1 MTVGRCFLCSAET
14 SLVCPHC
21 GDWVCG
27 DQHYQYHRRL
37 TAREAGD
44 SPVPAGS
51 ELFPDK
57 LCQPF
62 KLIHGDKG
70 RYLVATR
77 DISPLE
83 TVLTDQPSVVGPPA
97 VTAPVCLECLTPLC
111 SVEAGVVE
119 CSLCSAPLCGRA
131 ECEGGPNHE
140 AECRLLQGAG
150 TRLHIKDYSA
160 TNIFYSAVLP
170 LRMWSTRDRDSMLWA
185 KINFLQEE
193 KEDQLAGARMF
204 TDVADYIHTRL
215 GLTEIRTEEVL
226 RLTGIKAV
234 NAIDLSQVGVEGTAL
249 YGVYPLMNSY
259 CYCNTMYHI
268 DPATKVMKVRAKT
281 AIKAGEEITTR
292 YVVPSM
298 EQPAR
303 LEHIWRVWGFI
314 CSCARCQSAS
324 ELGSF
329 YSGVK
334 CGGCQAGTF
343 LPSTSDRLGSDWTC
357 GDCGASTSEENILNI
372 LARCRAIRDRLE
384 SQDPAQGEDLL
395 TQLANYL
402 HPNHGLCVEQK
413 AKLVVN
419 YSKLTDKP
427 AAVLDR
433 QLQLATDVIQVMDI
447 IDPGLTPRRGG
458 MLKYIVD
465 IRMKKANKDKDDGLI
480 DKVEH
485 MRRMKSNMML
495 MKEMMMC
502 LKYSVVLT

>member
-1 MTVGRCFLCSAET
+1 M
-14 SLVCPHC
+14 
-21 GDWVCG
+21 
-27 DQHYQYHRRL
+27 
-37 TAREAGD
+37 
-44 SPVPAGS
+44 
-51 ELFPDK
+51 
-57 LCQPF
+57 
-62 KLIHGDKG
+62 
-70 RYLVATR
+70 ATR

-83 TVLTDQPSVVGPPA
+83 TVITDVPSVVGPPA
-97 VTAPVCLECLTPLC
+97 VTVPVCLECLAPLA
-111 SVEAGVVE
+111 SVEVVE
-119 CSLCSAPLCGRA
+119 CSLCSAPLCARP
-131 ECEGGPNHE
+131 ECQDGPNHR
-140 AECRLLQGAG
+140 AECRLLQEAG
-150 TRLHIKDYSA
+150 TRLDIKDYEA
-160 TNIFYSAVLP
+160 NNIFYTAVLP
-170 LRMWSTRDRDSMLWA
+170 LRMWSTRTRDPLLWA

-193 KEDQLAGARMF
+193 KEGDWTKVY

-215 GLTEIRTEEVL
+215 GLTEFRTEEVL

-324 ELGSF
+324 ELGSW
-329 YSGVK
+329 YSGVR
-334 CGGCQAGTF
+334 CQADQCQAGHW
-343 LPSTSDRLGSDWTC
+343 LPSSSDQLGCDWSC
-357 GDCGASTSEENILNI
+357 GDCGASTSQDNILHI

-384 SQDPAQGEDLL
+384 SQDPGQGEQLL
-395 TQLANYL
+395 AQLASYL

-433 QLQLATDVIQVMDI
+433 QLQLATEVIEVMDI

-465 IRMKKANKDKDDGLI
+465 IKMKKANQDRDDGLI

-502 LKYSVVLT
+502 LKYSVVL

>member
-1 MTVGRCFLCSAET
+1 M
-14 SLVCPHC
+14 
-21 GDWVCG
+21 
-27 DQHYQYHRRL
+27 
-37 TAREAGD
+37 
-44 SPVPAGS
+44 
-51 ELFPDK
+51 
-57 LCQPF
+57 
-62 KLIHGDKG
+62 
-70 RYLVATR
+70 ATR

-83 TVLTDQPSVVGPPA
+83 TVITDQPSVVGPPV
-97 VTAPVCLECLTPLC
+97 VTAPVCLECLAPLAPLA
-111 SVEAGVVE
+111 SVSGGVVE
-119 CSLCSAPLCGRA
+119 CSLCSAPLCARA
-131 ECEGGPNHE
+131 ECHHGPNHL
-140 AECRLLQGAG
+140 AECRLLQEAG
-150 TRLHIKDYSA
+150 TRLDIRDYDA
-160 TNIFYSAVLP
+160 NNIFYSAVLP
-170 LRMWSTRDRDSMLWA
+170 LRMWSTKARDSLLWA

-193 KEDQLAGARMF
+193 KEDQLDGAKVF

-215 GLTEIRTEEVL
+215 GLTEISTEEVL

-314 CSCARCQSAS
+314 CSCARCESAS
-324 ELGSF
+324 ELGSM
-329 YSGVK
+329 YSGVR
-334 CGGCQAGTF
+334 CGQCEAGHW
-343 LPSTSDRLGSDWTC
+343 LPSCSDQLGCDWTC
-357 GDCGASTSEENILNI
+357 DDCGASTSQENILYI
-372 LARCRAIRDRLE
+372 LTRCRAIRDRLE
-384 SQDPAQGEDLL
+384 SQDPGQGEELL

-413 AKLVVN
+413 AKLVVD
-419 YSKLTDKP
+419 YSKLADKP
-427 AAVLDR
+427 PSVLDR
-433 QLQLATDVIQVMDI
+433 QLQLATEVIEVMDI

-465 IRMKKANKDKDDGLI
+465 IKMKKANKDRDDGLI

-502 LKYSVVLT
+502 LKYSVVLK